1 MGVVHV
7 ERLSERRVASI
18 GRPIKKGSAMGKG
31 VIERYSVGG
40 DGLLLGLGGEGA
52 EGCLEAKQRQ
62 EGDVN
67 HGRQRYGEDGQNMGE
82 N

>member
-1 MGVVHV
+1 
-7 ERLSERRVASI
+7 
-18 GRPIKKGSAMGKG
+18 MGKG
-31 VIERYSVGG
+31 VIERYSVGR
-40 DGLLLGLGGEGA
+40 DRLLLGLGGEGA